1 MRIVDGPLVFTFIWI
16 IGCAAVAFIL
26 LRRRPSGQLPPIVL
40 ILVTAFL
47 IRFIPALILPRGA
60 DYEMRLFQ
68 QTADVYRAGDNVY
81 HSTLAHPYLPLLVYW
96 FSFADWLAETT
107 GVFFIFWLKSINI
120 LADTLLSGL
129 VYLSVLHQKDDTEA
143 RYAAWIYVFNP
154 VTILVVSY
162 QGQFDL
168 LTTFFLMLAWY
179 FFALNGRSPKQLS
192 LSAIM
197 LGMAVLL
204 KTWPLMF
211 LPIVWL
217 RLPNWKTRVRYAF
230 LVGIVPL
237 AALLIYEFLFPGSIT
252 SILKRASRAGAIS
265 GWWGYSSIIYVWL
278 QLFGQGSSLFGFVS
292 QYGKY
297 LGYFLGF
304 FVIFKTRK
312 RPSLYSLL
320 LTILVMFAAVPN
332 LGLQG
337 LSWIVPMAMIL
348 GLYNSLGWY
357 VAGSTVHMLVSYWGI
372 HLTRWIDFFIEMA
385 PANRIIQ
392 LSSLT
397 AWLVIVIW
405 CLQEILQK
413 RLLPKIFTPDIDPA
427 SLISSNVEQ

>member
-1 MRIVDGPLVFTFIWI
+1 
-16 IGCAAVAFIL
+16 
-26 LRRRPSGQLPPIVL
+26 
-40 ILVTAFL
+40 
-47 IRFIPALILPRGA
+47 
-60 DYEMRLFQ
+60 
-68 QTADVYRAGDNVY
+68 
-81 HSTLAHPYLPLLVYW
+81 LAHPYLPLLVYW
-96 FSFADWLAETT
+96 FSFADWLAETI

-129 VYLSVLHQKDDTEA
+129 VYLTVLRQKNDTEA

-168 LTTFFLMLAWY
+168 LTTLFLMLAWY
-179 FFALNGRSPKQLS
+179 LFALKGRSKKQLS

-197 LGMAVLL
+197 LGLAILI
-204 KTWPLMF
+204 KTWPFMF
-211 LPIVWL
+211 LPIVLL
-217 RLPNWKTRVRYAF
+217 RLPNWKTRVRYTF

-237 AALLIYEFLFPGSIT
+237 AALLIYESLFPGSII
-252 SILKRASRAGAIS
+252 SILRRASKIGAIS
-265 GWWGYSSIIYVWL
+265 GWWGYSSIINVWL
-278 QLFGQGSSLFGFVS
+278 QLSGQGSSLFGWVS

-304 FVIFKTRK
+304 FVIFMTRK

-337 LSWIVPMAMIL
+337 LSWTVAMALIL

-357 VAGSTVHMLVSYWGI
+357 ILGSTIHMLFSYWGL
-372 HLTRWIDFFIEMA
+372 HLTRWLDSFFQME

-392 LSSLT
+392 LASLT

-405 CLQEILQK
+405 CLQELGQK
-413 RLLPKIFTPDIDPA
+413 RLFPKIFTPDIDPA
-427 SLISSNVEQ
+427 SPKSSIVEQ